1 MGLKKSLLINIVLA
15 LVIATSIVT
24 FSQKGPLKR
33 LEYAGLDFSLLL
45 RGPISYNPHIVVIE
59 ITDSDILGVG
69 RWPWGRSWL
78 AAIAKTL
85 ADLGAK
91 YTYFDI
97 ILSEAS
103 TDQDDTLFEEAL
115 KASKNVYLPFVF
127 QSSSYDIKN
136 TFLPLK
142 RFSPYIKGTGAVNI
156 YPDIDGVIRRIPLVF
171 FDKETPYPHVA
182 LKIAMD
188 YSNMKID
195 EIRTDS
201 ILLSNSQ
208 QKIQIPLV
216 EKNKM
221 LINWPGKWG
230 DTFKHYRFLDVLAG
244 YQEVL
249 ENKKPQIINVNY
261 FKDSIC
267 LVALTA
273 IGLYDIKSIPLQP
286 EYPGI
291 GVIASTISD
300 ILDKNFLYTPPA
312 WVTILLVYLLALIP
326 SFLIS
331 GERPLRETL
340 YVVSAGAIFFL
351 INLSLF
357 KMGIALNFSFPFLGL
372 FASYLT
378 VETYNFVR
386 VSVER
391 QTFLKMS
398 ITDGLTGLY
407 NISYFKMLLETEIR
421 LTKFEPGKKFSLIM
435 CDIDHFKSF
444 NDTYGHQIGDLVL
457 KEVANTLN
465 NSVRSSDIVA
475 RYGGEEM
482 IILLKGSSL
491 NNALAIAEK
500 IRNNVENHVIRQ
512 QDKIYKVTI
521 SLGVSD
527 FHLTDTLEKIIKKA
541 DEGLYKAKESGR
553 NRVCVAEQQ

>member
-1 MGLKKSLLINIVLA
+1 LVLKKSILINIAIA
-15 LVIATSIVT
+15 LVVATAIAG

-33 LEYAGLDFSLLL
+33 IEYGGLDFSFLL
-45 RGPISYNPHIVVIE
+45 RGPIPYNPHIVIIE
-59 ITDSDILGVG
+59 ITDADISGIG

-78 AAIAKTL
+78 AAMAKTL
-85 ADLGAK
+85 SDLGAR

-103 TDQDDTLFEEAL
+103 TDQDDALFEEAL

-127 QSSSYDIKN
+127 QGTPYDIKN
-136 TFLPLK
+136 SFLPIK
-142 RFSPYIKGTGAVNI
+142 RFSEYEKGTGAVNI

-171 FDKETPYPHVA
+171 FDKETPYKHVA
-182 LKIAMD
+182 LQIAMD
-188 YSNMKID
+188 YSKTSIE
-195 EIRTDS
+195 EIKSDY
-201 ILLSNSQ
+201 ILLSNSRN
-208 QKIQIPLV
+208 KIKIPLV

-221 LINWPGKWG
+221 LINWTGKWA
-230 DTFKHYRFLDVLAG
+230 DTFVHYRFMDVLAG
-244 YQEVL
+244 YQDVL
-249 ENKKPQIINVNY
+249 ENKKPQINVND

-300 ILDKNFLYTPPA
+300 ILNNDFLYTPPA
-312 WVTILLVYLLALIP
+312 WVTILLVYLLALVP

-331 GERPLRETL
+331 GEKPMRETL
-340 YVVSAGAIFFL
+340 YIIAAGTLYFL
-351 INLSLF
+351 VNLSFF
-357 KMGIALNFSFPFLGL
+357 KQGVALNFSFPFLAL
-372 FASYLT
+372 FVSYLS

-391 QTFLKMS
+391 QLFLKMS

-407 NISYFKMLLETEIR
+407 NVSYFKMLLETEIK
-421 LTKFEPGKKFSLIM
+421 LTKYEPSRKFSIVM
-435 CDIDHFKSF
+435 IDVDHFKKF
-444 NDTYGHQIGDLVL
+444 NDTYGHQVGDLVL
-457 KEVANTLN
+457 KEVAATLN

-482 IILLKGSSL
+482 IILLKGSAI
-491 NNALAIAEK
+491 NNALVIAEK
-500 IRNNVENHVIRQ
+500 IRSNIENRVIKQ
-512 QDKIYKVTI
+512 QDKVYKVTI
-521 SLGVSD
+521 SVGVSE
-527 FHLTDTLEKIIKKA
+527 FHLSDSMEKIIKKA

-553 NRVCVAEQQ
+553 NRVCVADKQ

>member
-1 MGLKKSLLINIVLA
+1 MGLKKSVLINIAIA
-15 LVIATSIVT
+15 LVIATAIVG
-24 FSQKGPLKR
+24 FAQKAPLKR
-33 LEYAGLDFSLLL
+33 LEYSGLDFSFLL
-45 RGPISYNPHIVVIE
+45 RGPVPYNPHIVVIE
-59 ITDSDILGVG
+59 ITDSDISGIG

-78 AAIAKTL
+78 AAMAKTL
-85 ADLGAK
+85 ADLGAR

-103 TDQDDTLFEEAL
+103 SDQDDALFEEAL

-127 QSSSYDIKN
+127 QSMPYDIKN
-136 TFLPLK
+136 SFTPIK
-142 RFSPYIKGTGAVNI
+142 RFSTYKKGTGAVNI

-182 LKIAMD
+182 LQIAMD
-188 YSNMKID
+188 YSKTKME
-195 EIRTDS
+195 EIKPDY
-201 ILLSNSQ
+201 ILLSGARE
-208 QKIQIPLV
+208 KIKIPLV

-221 LINWPGKWG
+221 LINWPGKWA
-230 DTFKHYRFLDVLAG
+230 DTFKHYRFMDVLAG
-244 YQEVL
+244 YQDIL
-249 ENKKPQIINVNY
+249 ENRKPQINVND

-300 ILDKNFLYTPPA
+300 ILNKDFLYTPPI
-312 WVTILLVYLLALIP
+312 WVTIALIYLLALIP

-331 GERPLRETL
+331 GEKPLKETIYIIAAATL
-340 YVVSAGAIFFL
+340 YFLVNISFFRQGVV
-351 INLSLF
+351 
-357 KMGIALNFSFPFLGL
+357 LNFSLPFLAL

-391 QTFLKMS
+391 QVFLKMS

-407 NISYFKMLLETEIR
+407 NVTYFKMLLETEIR
-421 LTKFEPGKKFSLIM
+421 LTKYEHTRKFSIIM
-435 CDIDHFKSF
+435 IDVDHFKKF
-444 NDTYGHQIGDLVL
+444 NDTYGHQVGDLVL
-457 KEVANTLN
+457 KEVAATLN

-482 IILLKGSSL
+482 IILLKGSAMG
-491 NNALAIAEK
+491 NALNIAEK
-500 IRNNVENHVIRQ
+500 IRSNVENHVIKQ
-512 QDKIYKVTI
+512 QDKVYKVTI
-521 SLGVSD
+521 SVGVSE
-527 FHLTDTLEKIIKKA
+527 FHLSDSMDRLIKRA
-541 DEGLYKAKESGR
+541 DEGLYMAKEAGR
-553 NRVCVAEQQ
+553 NRVAVAENKQ